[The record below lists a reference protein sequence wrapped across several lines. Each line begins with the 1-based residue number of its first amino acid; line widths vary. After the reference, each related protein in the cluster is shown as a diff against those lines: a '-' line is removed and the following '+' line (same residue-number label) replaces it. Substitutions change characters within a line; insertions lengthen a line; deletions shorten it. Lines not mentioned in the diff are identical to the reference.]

1 MLRSTGYR
9 REVALALVRAHRSMW
24 RQCLLALLAIAL
36 ITSVF
41 AISYASTLSEDE
53 DSRVG
58 GSLKWHPEASM
69 HDGTPGG
76 VHEYHIIVAIFDA
89 GRGARIQNAVVTATV
104 SGLGYVGTK
113 TIKLQPVV
121 IAGTISN
128 GNFVAPHGTDH
139 YGIRL
144 QIGGPGREHS
154 DHAGFEHQHT
164 R

>member
-1 MLRSTGYR
+1 
-9 REVALALVRAHRSMW
+9 MW

-41 AISYASTLSEDE
+41 TISYASTLSEDE

-58 GSLKWHPEASM
+58 GCPKWHPEAGM

-104 SGLGYVGTK
+104 SGLGHVGTK
-113 TIKLQPVV
+113 TI
-121 IAGTISN
+121 N
-128 GNFVAPHGTDH
+128 GNFVALH
-139 YGIRL
+139 
-144 QIGGPGREHS
+144 EHS